1 LTSLEDE
8 LTLVATLV
16 RPFLSVRP
24 SCSSTFSPDLT
35 TSLYV
40 ASPSF
45 AALGS
50 SESSIVTGSSTPG
63 SASARK
69 ASTVLSVAAGSAA
82 RGRAPAPSLP
92 TRTIQHRL
100 PPFWKK
106 P

>member
-1 LTSLEDE
+1 M
-8 LTLVATLV
+8 TLVAMFA

-24 SCSSTFSPDLT
+24 SCSSDWSPAVT

-40 ASPSF
+40 VSPPSF
-45 AALGS
+45 AADSGS
-50 SESSIVTGSSTPG
+50 SVTSTVTGPVTSL
-63 SASARK
+63 SATAWN
-69 ASTVLSVAAGSAA
+69 ASTLVSPAAGSAA
-82 RGRAPAPSLP
+82 RASPAAPPSSAP